1 MRVRCGVEW
10 NDGKR
15 VQSSSSSRRREEKR
29 REEKGREEKR
39 REEKR
44 RVTLTRAETAV
55 LSHFYIQTMLF
66 AKTGS
71 GQTHETAEKREEKRR

>member
-1 MRVRCGVEW
+1 VVW
-10 NDGKR
+10 NGMMAKGC
-15 VQSSSSSRRREEKR
+15 SRRRRPE
-29 REEKGREEKR
+29 EEKR

-44 RVTLTRAETAV
+44 IREEKRREENRRVTLTRADTAF

-71 GQTHETAEKREEKRR
+71 GQTHDTAEKREEEIREE